1 MARPKIPTLPFS
13 TSAFEILNL
22 LVLLSVAHITRS
34 DFEAKELF
42 KATQTYELYT
52 GDSAVEEREKKPQE
66 GFKFILVQI
75 QAKNDGNSPALFKSK
90 EILLKLDGKKVKLQ
104 EFLPGTWVTV
114 AAWIVAVLGFSVYLK
129 ISNVGRLYGALSAI
143 IVFLLWLY
151 IMMICFI
158 IGVIFNSERILKKRM
173 QVKRKRERA
182 NKRMQEQA

>member
-1 MARPKIPTLPFS
+1 M
-13 TSAFEILNL
+13 
-22 LVLLSVAHITRS
+22 
-34 DFEAKELF
+34 
-42 KATQTYELYT
+42 
-52 GDSAVEEREKKPQE
+52 
-66 GFKFILVQI
+66 
-75 QAKNDGNSPALFKSK
+75 
-90 EILLKLDGKKVKLQ
+90 
-104 EFLPGTWVTV
+104 TV
-114 AAWIVAVLGFSVYLK
+114 AALIVAVLGFSVYLK